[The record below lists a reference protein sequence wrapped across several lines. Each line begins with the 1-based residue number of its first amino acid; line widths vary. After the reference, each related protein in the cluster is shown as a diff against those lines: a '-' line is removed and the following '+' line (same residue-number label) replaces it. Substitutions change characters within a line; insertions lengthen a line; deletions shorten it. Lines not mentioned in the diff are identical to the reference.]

1 MNKPAITLCMIVK
14 NEERSLPRCLASVR
28 NLADEIVIVDTGSTD
43 STPRIAAAHNAKL
56 ASFDFSRVDF
66 AAARNHALAL
76 ATSRWILTL
85 DADEVLDP
93 AGMPLVKEMTR
104 ELASNGANAGYY
116 FERVNHG
123 ASDKPTHDHVVRLFP
138 NRPDYR
144 YRGRVHETIDDSIL
158 AGGGR
163 LIPTAIRIDHEFAS
177 APDSRS
183 QRNQWYIGILK
194 EELAENPND
203 TSRLDFLAAEYHQLG
218 MFAEAADITERVA
231 RLRPLDPGAHL
242 RAGMYHLLFQLN
254 RDQARRDF
262 TEVLKLRPHD
272 PEALSFLEVM
282 DRQEIVQQELVQQQR

>member
-1 MNKPAITLCMIVK
+1 MQNPAITLCMIVK
-14 NEERSLPRCLASVR
+14 NEARTLPRCLASVR
-28 NLADEIVIVDTGSTD
+28 ELAGEFVIVDTGSTD
-43 STPRIAAAHNAKL
+43 STPQIAAAHNAKL
-56 ASFDFSRVDF
+56 SSTDFSRVDF

-76 ATSRWILTL
+76 ATGRWILTL

-93 AGMPLVKEMTR
+93 AGIPLIR
-104 ELASNGANAGYY
+104 ELASSAANAGYY
-116 FERVNHG
+116 FQRSNHG
-123 ASDKPTHDHVVRLFP
+123 ASDKPTQDHVVRLFP

-163 LIPTAIRIDHEFAS
+163 LIPTAIRIEHEFAS
-177 APDSRS
+177 TPESRA

-218 MFAEAADITERVA
+218 MFDEAVEITERVA

-254 RDQARRDF
+254 REQARRDF
-262 TEVLKLRPHD
+262 TEVLKLRPND
-272 PEALSFLEVM
+272 PEALSFLQVM
-282 DRQEIVQQELVQQQR
+282 DQQELVHQQK

>member
-1 MNKPAITLCMIVK
+1 MNKPVIMEKHGITLCMIVK
-14 NEERSLPRCLASVR
+14 NEERTLPLCLASVR
-28 NLADEIVIVDTGSTD
+28 DLVDEIVIVDTGSTD
-43 STPRIAAAHNAKL
+43 STPQIAAAHNAKL
-56 ASFDFSRVDF
+56 ASFDFSHVDF
-66 AAARNHALAL
+66 AAARNHALDL
-76 ATSRWILTL
+76 ATGSSILTL

-93 AGMPLVKEMTR
+93 AGIPLIR
-104 ELASNGANAGYY
+104 DLASAGANAGYY
-116 FERVNHG
+116 FERANHG

-158 AGGGR
+158 AGGGK

-177 APDSRS
+177 TPESRAE
-183 QRNQWYIGILK
+183 RNQWYIGILK

-218 MFAEAADITERVA
+218 MFAEAVEITERVA

-254 RDQARRDF
+254 REQARRDF
-262 TEVLKLRPHD
+262 TEVLKLRPND
-272 PEALSFLEVM
+272 AEALSFLQVM
-282 DRQEIVQQELVQQQR
+282 DQQELVRLQK

>member
-1 MNKPAITLCMIVK
+1 MSKPAISLCMIVK
-14 NEERSLPRCLASVR
+14 NEERTLRRCLASVR
-28 NLADEIVIVDTGSTD
+28 DLADEIVIVDTGSTD
-43 STPRIAAAHNAKL
+43 STPQIAAAHNAKL

-66 AAARNHALAL
+66 AAARNHALDL
-76 ATSRWILTL
+76 ATGRWILTL

-93 AGMPLVKEMTR
+93 AGIPLVKEMTR
-104 ELASNGANAGYY
+104 ELASSTANAGYY

-123 ASDKPTHDHVVRLFP
+123 APSDKPTRDHVVRLFP

-163 LIPTAIRIDHEFAS
+163 LVPTAIRIDHEFAS
-177 APDSRS
+177 APESRS

-254 RDQARRDF
+254 REQARRDF
-262 TEVLKLRPHD
+262 TEVLKLRPNHA
-272 PEALSFLEVM
+272 EALSFLQVM
-282 DRQEIVQQELVQQQR
+282 DQQELVPQQK